1 MNTILALVLAAV
13 LGGAHELAIPA
24 RAPSWVPRW
33 VWPTSPAPAV
43 ERKFEKPARKWDPGH
58 RGVDLAVKPGQT
70 IRSPASGTVTFSGRV
85 VDRGVITVT
94 TDDGYLTSFEPVTE
108 QLPRGTRVS
117 SGDVI
122 ARRDWE
128 QSHEGCS
135 SCLHWGVRHGG
146 DYVNPL
152 LLVGALSPS
161 VLWPL
166 PRGPDL

>member
-1 MNTILALVLAAV
+1 M
-13 LGGAHELAIPA
+13 
-24 RAPSWVPRW
+24 
-33 VWPTSPAPAV
+33 
-43 ERKFEKPARKWDPGH
+43 
-58 RGVDLAVKPGQT
+58 DLAVKPGQT

-166 PRGPDL
+166 PPRPRPLIFSYNRRLLSSHSMMWICTCQELFNPLV

>member
-1 MNTILALVLAAV
+1 MNAVLAFALAAV
-13 LGGAHELAIPA
+13 LGVAPALGIPPYT
-24 RAPSWVPRW
+24 PSGVPRW
-33 VWPTSPAPAV
+33 VWPTSPVPAV

-58 RGVDLAVKPGQT
+58 RGVDLAASPGQT
-70 IRSPASGTVTFSGRV
+70 IRSPTSGIVTFSGRV

-122 ARRDWE
+122 ARRDPE
-128 QSHEGCS
+128 QPHDGCF

-152 LLVGALSPS
+152 LLVGALRPS
-161 VLWPL
+161 ILWPL
-166 PRGPDL
+166 PRGPGL